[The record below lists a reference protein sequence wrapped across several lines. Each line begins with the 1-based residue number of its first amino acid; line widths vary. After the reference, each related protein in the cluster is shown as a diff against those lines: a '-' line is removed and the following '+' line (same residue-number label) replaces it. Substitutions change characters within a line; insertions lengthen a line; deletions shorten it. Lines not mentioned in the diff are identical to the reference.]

1 MGSLRF
7 IVRSSAAAAVAFQL
21 CAQPVEANECGQA
34 AWYDGGKTASG
45 EFSGPTDLTAAHRSL
60 PFGTNVLV
68 ENLAN
73 GLQVTVRVN
82 DRGPF
87 SAGRMIDLS
96 RSAAEHIG
104 MISSGTTRVRI
115 RTPEEAVSLADGGC

>member
-7 IVRSSAAAAVAFQL
+7 IVRSSAAAAVAFLL
-21 CAQPVEANECGQA
+21 CVQPVEATQCGQA
-34 AWYDGGKTASG
+34 AWYEGGKTASG
-45 EFSGPTDLTAAHRSL
+45 EMSGPTDLTAAHRSL

-87 SAGRMIDLS
+87 SAERMIDLS

-104 MISSGTTRVRI
+104 MVSGGTARVRI
-115 RTPEEAVSLADGGC
+115 TTSEETVSAPDGGC

>member
-1 MGSLRF
+1 M
-7 IVRSSAAAAVAFQL
+7 RSSRLVRR
-21 CAQPVEANECGQA
+21 
-34 AWYDGGKTASG
+34 GKTASG
-45 EFSGPTDLTAAHRSL
+45 EMSGPTDLTAAHRSL

-104 MISSGTTRVRI
+104 MVSGGTARVRI
-115 RTPEEAVSLADGGC
+115 TTSEETVSAPDGGC